1 MNTFLAIITIWLLVS
16 LTNIIILK
24 KQIFLKELT
33 LLNKITGIFVI
44 LILGPIFIPIFL
56 LIVKSIENIHFE
68 DEEHLK

>member
-16 LTNIIILK
+16 LTNIIIFR
-24 KQIFLKELT
+24 KQIFLRDLT

-44 LILGPIFIPIFL
+44 LVLGPIFIPIFL
-56 LIVKSIENIHFE
+56 LIVRSIENIHFE

>member
-1 MNTFLAIITIWLLVS
+1 MNTFLAIATIWLLVS
-16 LTNIIILK
+16 LTNIIIFRR
-24 KQIFLKELT
+24 QIFLRDLT

-56 LIVKSIENIHFE
+56 LIVRSIENIHFE